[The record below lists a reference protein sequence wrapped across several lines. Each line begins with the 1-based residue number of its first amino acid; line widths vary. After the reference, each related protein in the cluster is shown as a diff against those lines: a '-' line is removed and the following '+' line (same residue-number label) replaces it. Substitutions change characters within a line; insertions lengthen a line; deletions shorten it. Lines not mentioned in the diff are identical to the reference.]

1 MEGSN
6 NVTRCRV
13 CSEHFHIDEEYDVPV
28 FEENFPEG
36 IFKYVVCSNCGSIQI
51 RDIPKNLGEY
61 YENESY
67 YSFSNFNKLV
77 KFLLYHYHK
86 NYFSFDLIGW
96 ITSKFIQYDESWNSV
111 AKLFKTNQIDF
122 NSKILDVGC
131 GNGIFI
137 KHLSELGFKNLL
149 GIEPFIDEEI
159 ITDNYRV
166 LKKELQELNNDTKF
180 DLICFKDSLEH
191 VFNPIETLQE
201 ASNRL
206 NDEGIIL
213 ITIPLKNG
221 VTWDV
226 YKEYSFV
233 LCPPTHI
240 SVPSI
245 KGMTENSKLCDLEIK
260 ELICDSNEFLVLM
273 SEDKIN
279 SLRQYEKGSISSHF
293 NSLNPFKKIYNLY
306 IKKFSTK
313 IFPEKKLSMYQVRNK
328 VHSLNKENKT
338 DHAIIILTKSKKY

>member
-6 NVTRCRV
+6 NVTMCRV
-13 CSEHFHIDEEYDVPV
+13 CSEQFIVDEEYDVPV

-36 IFKYVVCSNCGSIQI
+36 IFKYVVCSNCDSIQI
-51 RDIPKNLGEY
+51 RDIPNNLSEY

-77 KFLLYHYHK
+77 QFLLYHYHR
-86 NYFSFDLIGW
+86 NYFDFDLVGW
-96 ITSKFIQYDESWNSV
+96 ITSKFIQYDESWNCV
-111 AKLFKTNQIDF
+111 AKLFKTNQIDL
-122 NSKILDVGC
+122 NSKVLDVGC

-137 KHLSELGFKNLL
+137 RHLSDLGFKNLL

-159 ITDNYRV
+159 ITDSYNV
-166 LKKELQELNNDTKF
+166 LKKELQELNNDSKF

-191 VFNPIETLQE
+191 VFNPIETLRE
-201 ASNRL
+201 ASKRL

-221 VTWDV
+221 VIWDV

-245 KGMTENSKLCDLEIK
+245 KGMMEISKLCNLEIK

-279 SLRQYEKGSISSHF
+279 SRRQYEKGSISSHF

-328 VHSLNKENKT
+328 VFSLNKENKT
-338 DHAIIILTKSKKY
+338 DHATIILTKSKK